1 MVHIAII
8 GMHAAMASSGKTRPA
23 AGPNNVIDM
32 TNETV
37 AKAPASVWPDSDIVN
52 ADPGFLGLN
61 CRKTFKLDEKKR
73 MLEPFVSIEDE
84 AIFSK
89 GMLEGDS
96 LAAKTMRVIRLS
108 GNSKPSRDRQWN
120 QTFVAEMCSSL
131 SRLLKESHAME
142 KKKSRPPKAV
152 QELLNMVD
160 KAARAHETEEAV
172 ASRKTTRSGVI
183 DQRNKRVQDMILF
196 NPSFADPEPC
206 ALCNHHVCMPI
217 NEAGNVNSSN
227 KRASR
232 NNVANTLQSTK
243 SKDGK
248 KKKSDTGTS
257 QCIACFCCKQMC
269 LCRSDG
275 AGCIVCVGL
284 ADNGL
289 MKVDAEKGCLCAVC
303 QCSCSA
309 LYPRDKHQAVAQ
321 AAAEKKYL
329 GVKANCKSA
338 CFVYNM

>member
-1 MVHIAII
+1 
-8 GMHAAMASSGKTRPA
+8 MHAAMASSGKTRPA

-37 AKAPASVWPDSDIVN
+37 AKAPASVWPNSDIVN

-96 LAAKTMRVIRLS
+96 LAAKTMRVIRLP

-120 QTFVAEMCSSL
+120 QTFVAEMCSHL

-142 KKKSRPPKAV
+142 KKKSHPPKAV

-183 DQRNKRVQDMILF
+183 DQ
-196 NPSFADPEPC
+196 
-206 ALCNHHVCMPI
+206 
-217 NEAGNVNSSN
+217 
-227 KRASR
+227 
-232 NNVANTLQSTK
+232 
-243 SKDGK
+243 
-248 KKKSDTGTS
+248 
-257 QCIACFCCKQMC
+257 
-269 LCRSDG
+269 
-275 AGCIVCVGL
+275 
-284 ADNGL
+284 
-289 MKVDAEKGCLCAVC
+289 
-303 QCSCSA
+303 
-309 LYPRDKHQAVAQ
+309 
-321 AAAEKKYL
+321 
-329 GVKANCKSA
+329 
-338 CFVYNM
+338 